1 MATTQ
6 NESFVVQFKVT
17 CSTPIPR
24 ITLIY
29 ILQKYLS
36 QKDNII
42 TRATTTSSSF
52 KLDEYDIL
60 INLKFISYANFER
73 CSNSYVSASH
83 ILKLIPSICCSDNI
97 GHLYNIP
104 NMSDDTDPD
113 TDPDTDD
120 ITEYN
125 SFVVYSDIYN
135 KLYQYSS
142 VSL

>member
-1 MATTQ
+1 MATPQT
-6 NESFVVQFKVT
+6 ESFVVQFNVT
-17 CSTPIPR
+17 CSTPIQR
-24 ITLIY
+24 ITLIH

-36 QKDNII
+36 QKDTII

-60 INLKFISYANFER
+60 INLKFISYSDFER

-83 ILKLIPSICCSDNI
+83 ILKLIHSILCSDNI

-104 NMSDDTDPD
+104 NMSDDTDTD
-113 TDPDTDD
+113 TDTDD

-125 SFVVYSDIYN
+125 SFVVYSDTYT

-142 VSL
+142 VSF